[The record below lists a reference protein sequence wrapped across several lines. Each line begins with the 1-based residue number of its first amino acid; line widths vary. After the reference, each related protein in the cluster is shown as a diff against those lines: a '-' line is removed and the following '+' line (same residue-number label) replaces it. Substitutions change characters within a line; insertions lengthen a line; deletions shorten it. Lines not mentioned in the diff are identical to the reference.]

1 MKRTVKNSFRIH
13 QQQQAIATQTWGKEG
28 AFADKEISTILTD
41 AEHLPPQ
48 DGKINAIK
56 GTKDKGYRSSTLKWL
71 PLEFGWV
78 YDRMLSLATKANNE
92 KWQYDIT
99 GADDPIQLTEYYATE
114 EGHYDWHIDVGDGP
128 TSSRKISVCV
138 QLNDDYEGG
147 EFEILTSKTPRQMP
161 KKAGFVSIFP
171 GWMLHRVRPVTKGIR
186 RSLVLWVCGPPL
198 R

>member
-13 QQQQAIATQTWGKEG
+13 QQPQSITTQTWGQEG
-28 AFADKEISTILTD
+28 AFSDREISTLLTD
-41 AEHLPPQ
+41 AEHLPSQ
-48 DGKINAIK
+48 EGKINAMK
-56 GTKDKGYRSSTLKWL
+56 GTRDKSYRSSMLKWL

-78 YDRMLSLATKANNE
+78 YDRMISLATKANNE

-99 GADDPIQLTEYYATE
+99 GVDDPIQLTEYYATE

-128 TSSRKISVCV
+128 TSGRKISVCV

-147 EFEILTSKTPRQMP
+147 EFEILRSKTPVQMP

-171 GWMLHRVRPVTKGIR
+171 GWMLHRVRPVTKGTR
-186 RSLVLWVCGPPL
+186 RSLVMWVCGPPL